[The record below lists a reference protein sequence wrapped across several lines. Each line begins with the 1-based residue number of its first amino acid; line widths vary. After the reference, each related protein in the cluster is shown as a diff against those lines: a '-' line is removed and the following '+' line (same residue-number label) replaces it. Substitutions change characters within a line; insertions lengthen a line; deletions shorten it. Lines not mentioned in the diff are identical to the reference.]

1 MKKYSSWFLLL
12 FLIFTSAPAV
22 GLEVPAL
29 QGVVNDYAG
38 LIAPEAK
45 AKLENDLRAF
55 EQSDSTQV
63 VILTIPSLEGED
75 LEGFSIRVATT
86 WKIGQQTKDNG
97 VLLLVAKQERK
108 IRIEVGKGL
117 EGVLTDLLSGRIID
131 LVIKPNFKRGDYSGG
146 FVAGVAAIIDATR
159 GEFKGDAHRP
169 AAQHKKGAPSFL
181 TLLLFLG
188 ILLLFLGSLSRTFRR
203 NNRRSRTA
211 LDNQSGIIPARV
223 NGPDYSGSDRVR
235 FGVYAARPFFRR
247 PRFFRSRSLVRR
259 RLLWVRGRRLERRE
273 LGWRVQR
280 RWRRLRRRRGLGGL
294 VKSTMGGCKL
304 QVTG

>member
-1 MKKYSSWFLLL
+1 MMKKYSPWFLLL
-12 FLIFTSAPAV
+12 FLIFTSTPAV
-22 GLEVPAL
+22 SLEVPAL
-29 QGVVNDYAG
+29 QGYVNDYAA
-38 LIAPEAK
+38 LITPEAK

-146 FVAGVAAIIDATR
+146 LVAGVAAIIDATR
-159 GEFKGDAHRP
+159 GEFKGDAHGP
-169 AAQHKKGAPSFL
+169 AAPHKKGAPSFL

-188 ILLLFLGSLSRTFRR
+188 ILLLFLGSLSRTLGGITGAAGLPLITHLGLLPVGL
-203 NNRRSRTA
+203 TA
-211 LDNQSGIIPARV
+211 LII
-223 NGPDYSGSDRVR
+223 
-235 FGVYAARPFFRR
+235 
-247 PRFFRSRSLVRR
+247 
-259 RLLWVRGRRLERRE
+259 
-273 LGWRVQR
+273 LG
-280 RWRRLRRRRGLGGL
+280 LIGFGLGFLLPALFSAGR
-294 VKSTMGGCKL
+294 VSSGGGPWFGGGFL
-304 QVTG
+304 GSGGGGWSGGSSDGGFSGGGGDFGGGGASGDW

>member
-1 MKKYSSWFLLL
+1 MMKKYSSWYILL
-12 FLIFTSAPAV
+12 FLIITSTPAAA
-22 GLEVPAL
+22 LEVPVL

-86 WKIGQQTKDNG
+86 WKIGRQTKDNG
-97 VLLLVAKQERK
+97 VLLLVARQERK

-131 LVIKPNFKRGDYSGG
+131 LVIKPNFKRGDFSGG
-146 FVAGVAAIIDATR
+146 LVAGVAAIIDATR
-159 GEFKGDAHRP
+159 GEFKGEAHRP
-169 AAQHKKGAPSFL
+169 TAQHKKGAPSFL

-188 ILLLFLGSLSRTFRR
+188 ILLLFLGSLSRTIGGITGATGLPLITHLGLLPLGL
-203 NNRRSRTA
+203 TA
-211 LDNQSGIIPARV
+211 LII
-223 NGPDYSGSDRVR
+223 
-235 FGVYAARPFFRR
+235 
-247 PRFFRSRSLVRR
+247 
-259 RLLWVRGRRLERRE
+259 
-273 LGWRVQR
+273 LG
-280 RWRRLRRRRGLGGL
+280 LIGFGLGFMLPALFSAGRG
-294 VKSTMGGCKL
+294 SSGAGPWFGG
-304 QVTG
+304 GFFGSGGGGWSGGGDSGGGFSGGGGDFGGGGASGDW

>member
-1 MKKYSSWFLLL
+1 MKKIWFLLWIIL
-12 FLIFTSAPAV
+12 LLPYYSWA
-22 GLEVPAL
+22 LEVPAL
-29 QGVVNDYAG
+29 QGYVNDYAG
-38 LIAPEAK
+38 LISPEVK
-45 AKLENDLRAF
+45 SKLENDLRVF

-86 WKIGQQTKDNG
+86 WKIGRQTKDNG

-159 GEFKGDAHRP
+159 GEFKGEAHGP
-169 AAQHKKGAPSFL
+169 AAQHKKGAPSFF

-188 ILLLFLGSLSRTFRR
+188 ILLLFLGSLSRTLGGITGAAGLPLITNLGLFPLGL
-203 NNRRSRTA
+203 TA
-211 LDNQSGIIPARV
+211 LIILGLIGFGLGFMLPALFSAGRGSSGA
-223 NGPDYSGSDRVR
+223 GPWFGGGFFGSGGGGWSGGGSDGGFSGGGGD
-235 FGVYAARPFFRR
+235 FG
-247 PRFFRSRSLVRR
+247 
-259 RLLWVRGRRLERRE
+259 
-273 LGWRVQR
+273 
-280 RWRRLRRRRGLGGL
+280 GGGA
-294 VKSTMGGCKL
+294 SGDW
-304 QVTG
+304 

>member
-1 MKKYSSWFLLL
+1 MKKIFWSFFLLL
-12 FLIFTSAPAV
+12 FLAAPAV
-22 GLEVPAL
+22 ALEVPAL
-29 QGVVNDYAG
+29 QGYVNDYAA

-63 VILTIPSLEGED
+63 VILTVPSLEGED

-146 FVAGVAAIIDATR
+146 LVAGVAAIIDATR

-169 AAQHKKGAPSFL
+169 TAQHKKGAPSFL

-188 ILLLFLGSLSRTFRR
+188 ILLLFLGSLSRTLGGITGAAGLPLITHLGLLPVGL
-203 NNRRSRTA
+203 TA
-211 LDNQSGIIPARV
+211 LII
-223 NGPDYSGSDRVR
+223 
-235 FGVYAARPFFRR
+235 
-247 PRFFRSRSLVRR
+247 
-259 RLLWVRGRRLERRE
+259 
-273 LGWRVQR
+273 LG
-280 RWRRLRRRRGLGGL
+280 LIGFGLGFVLPALFSAGR
-294 VKSTMGGCKL
+294 VSSGG
-304 QVTG
+304 GPWFGGGIFGSGGGGWSGGSSDGGFSGGGGDFGGGGASGDW

>member
-1 MKKYSSWFLLL
+1 MKKYLGLFLLVL
-12 FLIFTSAPAV
+12 FLPAPAIS
-22 GLEVPAL
+22 LEVPAL
-29 QGVVNDYAG
+29 QGYVNDYAA

-63 VILTIPSLEGED
+63 VILTVPSLEGED

-131 LVIKPNFKRGDYSGG
+131 LVIKPNFKRGDYSAG
-146 FVAGVAAIIDATR
+146 FVAGVAAIIDATH
-159 GEFKGDAHRP
+159 GEFKGDAHRST
-169 AAQHKKGAPSFL
+169 AQHKKGAPSFL

-188 ILLLFLGSLSRTFRR
+188 ILLLFLGSLSRTLGGITGAAGLPLITHLGLLPIGL
-203 NNRRSRTA
+203 TA
-211 LDNQSGIIPARV
+211 LVI
-223 NGPDYSGSDRVR
+223 
-235 FGVYAARPFFRR
+235 
-247 PRFFRSRSLVRR
+247 
-259 RLLWVRGRRLERRE
+259 
-273 LGWRVQR
+273 LG
-280 RWRRLRRRRGLGGL
+280 LIGFGLGFILPALFSAGR
-294 VKSTMGGCKL
+294 VSSGGGPWFGGGFL
-304 QVTG
+304 GSGGGGWSGGSSDGGFSGGGGGDFGGGGASGDW

>member
-12 FLIFTSAPAV
+12 FLIFASAPAV
-22 GLEVPAL
+22 SLEVPGL
-29 QGVVNDYAG
+29 QGYVNDYAG

-97 VLLLVAKQERK
+97 VLLLVSKQERK

-159 GEFKGDAHRP
+159 GEFKGEAHGP
-169 AAQHKKGAPSFL
+169 AAQHKKGTPSFL

-188 ILLLFLGSLSRTFRR
+188 ILLLFLGSLSRTLGGITGAAGLPLITNLGLFPLGL
-203 NNRRSRTA
+203 TA
-211 LDNQSGIIPARV
+211 LIILGLIGFGLGFMLPALFSAGRGSSGA
-223 NGPDYSGSDRVR
+223 GPWFGGGFFGSGGGGWSGGGSDGGFSGGGGD
-235 FGVYAARPFFRR
+235 FG
-247 PRFFRSRSLVRR
+247 
-259 RLLWVRGRRLERRE
+259 
-273 LGWRVQR
+273 
-280 RWRRLRRRRGLGGL
+280 GGGA
-294 VKSTMGGCKL
+294 SGDW
-304 QVTG
+304 

>member
-1 MKKYSSWFLLL
+1 MKKYSSWLFLL
-12 FLIFTSAPAV
+12 FLIFTSAPASA
-22 GLEVPAL
+22 LEVPAL
-29 QGVVNDYAG
+29 QGYVNDYAG

-63 VILTIPSLEGED
+63 VILTIPSFEGED
-75 LEGFSIRVATT
+75 LEEFSIRVATT

-188 ILLLFLGSLSRTFRR
+188 ILLLFLGSLSRTLGGITGAAGLPLITNLGLFPLGL
-203 NNRRSRTA
+203 TA
-211 LDNQSGIIPARV
+211 LII
-223 NGPDYSGSDRVR
+223 
-235 FGVYAARPFFRR
+235 
-247 PRFFRSRSLVRR
+247 
-259 RLLWVRGRRLERRE
+259 
-273 LGWRVQR
+273 LG
-280 RWRRLRRRRGLGGL
+280 LIGFGLGFMLPALFSAGRG
-294 VKSTMGGCKL
+294 SSGAGPWFGG
-304 QVTG
+304 GFFGSGGGGWSGGSSDGGFSGGGGDFGGGGASGDW

>member
-1 MKKYSSWFLLL
+1 M
-12 FLIFTSAPAV
+12 
-22 GLEVPAL
+22 PAL
-29 QGVVNDYAG
+29 QGYVNDYAG

-63 VILTIPSLEGED
+63 VILTVPSLEGED

-146 FVAGVAAIIDATR
+146 LVAGVAAIIDATR

-188 ILLLFLGSLSRTFRR
+188 ILLLFLGSLSRTLGGITGAAGLPLITHLGLLPIGL
-203 NNRRSRTA
+203 TA
-211 LDNQSGIIPARV
+211 LVI
-223 NGPDYSGSDRVR
+223 
-235 FGVYAARPFFRR
+235 
-247 PRFFRSRSLVRR
+247 
-259 RLLWVRGRRLERRE
+259 
-273 LGWRVQR
+273 LG
-280 RWRRLRRRRGLGGL
+280 LIGFGLGFLLPALFSAGR
-294 VKSTMGGCKL
+294 VSSGAGPWFGG
-304 QVTG
+304 GFFGSGGGGWSGGGDSDGGFSGGGGDFGGGGASGDW

>member
-1 MKKYSSWFLLL
+1 MMKKYSSWFLLL
-12 FLIFTSAPAV
+12 FLIFASAPAAA
-22 GLEVPAL
+22 LEVPAL

-38 LIAPEAK
+38 LISPEAK

-86 WKIGQQTKDNG
+86 WKIGQRTKDNG

-159 GEFKGDAHRP
+159 GEFKADAHRP
-169 AAQHKKGAPSFL
+169 TAQHKKGAPSFL

-188 ILLLFLGSLSRTFRR
+188 ILSLFLGSLSRTLGGITGAAGLPLITHLGLLPIGL
-203 NNRRSRTA
+203 TA
-211 LDNQSGIIPARV
+211 LII
-223 NGPDYSGSDRVR
+223 
-235 FGVYAARPFFRR
+235 
-247 PRFFRSRSLVRR
+247 
-259 RLLWVRGRRLERRE
+259 
-273 LGWRVQR
+273 LG
-280 RWRRLRRRRGLGGL
+280 LIGFGLGFLLPALFSAGR
-294 VKSTMGGCKL
+294 VSSGG
-304 QVTG
+304 GPWFGGGFFGSGGGGWSGGGDSGGGFSGGGGDFGGGGASGDW

>member
-1 MKKYSSWFLLL
+1 MLMKKILWVIILLVLLL
-12 FLIFTSAPAV
+12 PSPAKA
-22 GLEVPAL
+22 LEVPAL
-29 QGVVNDYAG
+29 QGHVNDYAG
-38 LIAPEAK
+38 LISPEAK

-97 VLLLVAKQERK
+97 VLLLVARQERK

-159 GEFKGDAHRP
+159 GEFKGEAHRP
-169 AAQHKKGAPSFL
+169 PVQHKKGAPSFL
-181 TLLLFLG
+181 TLLVFLG
-188 ILLLFLGSLSRTFRR
+188 ILLLFLGSLSRTLGGITGAAGLPLITHLGLLPLGL
-203 NNRRSRTA
+203 TA
-211 LDNQSGIIPARV
+211 LII
-223 NGPDYSGSDRVR
+223 
-235 FGVYAARPFFRR
+235 
-247 PRFFRSRSLVRR
+247 
-259 RLLWVRGRRLERRE
+259 
-273 LGWRVQR
+273 LG
-280 RWRRLRRRRGLGGL
+280 LIGFGLGFVLPALFSAGRG
-294 VKSTMGGCKL
+294 SSGG
-304 QVTG
+304 GSWFGGGFFGSGGGGWSGGSSDSGFSGGGGDFGGGGASGDW

>member
-1 MKKYSSWFLLL
+1 MKKYFWIL
-12 FLIFTSAPAV
+12 FLVLFLPGQATA
-22 GLEVPAL
+22 LEVPAL
-29 QGVVNDYAG
+29 QGYVNDYAG
-38 LIAPEAK
+38 LISPEAK

-159 GEFKGDAHRP
+159 GEFKGDAQGP
-169 AAQHKKGAPSFL
+169 AAQHKKGAPSFF

-188 ILLLFLGSLSRTFRR
+188 ILLLFLGSLSRILGGITGAAGLPLITNLGLFPLGL
-203 NNRRSRTA
+203 TA
-211 LDNQSGIIPARV
+211 LIILGLIGFGLGFMLPALFSAGR
-223 NGPDYSGSDRVR
+223 GSSGSGPW
-235 FGVYAARPFFRR
+235 FGGGFFG
-247 PRFFRSRSLVRR
+247 S
-259 RLLWVRGRRLERRE
+259 GGG
-273 LGWRVQR
+273 GWS
-280 RWRRLRRRRGLGGL
+280 GGG
-294 VKSTMGGCKL
+294 SDGGFS
-304 QVTG
+304 GGGGDFGGGGASGDW

>member
-1 MKKYSSWFLLL
+1 MLMKKILWVIILLVLLL
-12 FLIFTSAPAV
+12 PSPAKA
-22 GLEVPAL
+22 LEVPAL
-29 QGVVNDYAG
+29 QGYVNDYAG
-38 LIAPEAK
+38 LISPEAK

-97 VLLLVAKQERK
+97 VLLLVARQERK

-159 GEFKGDAHRP
+159 GEFKGEAHRP
-169 AAQHKKGAPSFL
+169 PVQHKKGAPSFL
-181 TLLLFLG
+181 TLLVFLG
-188 ILLLFLGSLSRTFRR
+188 ILLLFLGSLSRTLGGITGAAGLPLITHLGLLPLGL
-203 NNRRSRTA
+203 TA
-211 LDNQSGIIPARV
+211 LII
-223 NGPDYSGSDRVR
+223 
-235 FGVYAARPFFRR
+235 
-247 PRFFRSRSLVRR
+247 
-259 RLLWVRGRRLERRE
+259 
-273 LGWRVQR
+273 LG
-280 RWRRLRRRRGLGGL
+280 LIGFGLGFVLPALFSAGRG
-294 VKSTMGGCKL
+294 SSGG
-304 QVTG
+304 GSWFGGGFFGSGGGGWSGGSSDSGFSGGGGDFGGGGASGDW

>member
-1 MKKYSSWFLLL
+1 MKKYFWILLL
-12 FLIFTSAPAV
+12 VLFLPGLAT

-38 LIAPEAK
+38 LISTEAK

-63 VILTIPSLEGED
+63 VILTIPSLEGDD

-86 WKIGQQTKDNG
+86 WKIGQRTKDNG

-146 FVAGVAAIIDATR
+146 FVAGVAAIIDAIR
-159 GEFKGDAHRP
+159 GEFKGDAQRP
-169 AAQHKKGAPSFL
+169 AAQHKKGAPSFF
-181 TLLLFLG
+181 TLLIFLG
-188 ILLLFLGSLSRTFRR
+188 ILSLFLGSLSRTLGGI
-203 NNRRSRTA
+203 TGAAGLPLITHLGLLPIGLMA
-211 LDNQSGIIPARV
+211 LV
-223 NGPDYSGSDRVR
+223 V
-235 FGVYAARPFFRR
+235 
-247 PRFFRSRSLVRR
+247 
-259 RLLWVRGRRLERRE
+259 
-273 LGWRVQR
+273 LG
-280 RWRRLRRRRGLGGL
+280 LIGFGLGFMLPALFSAGRG
-294 VKSTMGGCKL
+294 SSGG
-304 QVTG
+304 GNWFGGGFFGSGGGGWSGGSSDGGFSGGGGDFGGGGASGDW